1 MAEGNLRE
9 LVGKAQMAAEMLKGI
24 AHEYRLL
31 IVCAIGDGE
40 RSVQEL
46 VDMLGCSQSNVS
58 QHLAKLRTLGIL
70 QTRKEANQVFY
81 SVKEQGTLDLIHVLQ
96 AAYC

>member
-1 MAEGNLRE
+1 MKTRNLGE
-9 LVGKAQMAAEMLKGI
+9 LVGKARMAAEMLKGI

-31 IVCAIGDGE
+31 IICGIGDGE
-40 RSVQEL
+40 KSVQEL
-46 VDMLGCSQSNVS
+46 VDMLGTSQSNVS

-81 SVKEQGTLDLIHVLQ
+81 SVKEKGTLDLIHVLQ